1 MAASRAAAGA
11 RPVTVLH
18 ATRNRIELPRRPRK
32 VGFALTPL
40 ADAMFQLLIF
50 FMLSSNLTPYSLLG
64 LRAGAVAGA
73 PPTDPGATTPPSQA
87 TTLSPVETAIW
98 SVSRESI
105 VAGGQRFGFDALPRL
120 AQAMRT
126 AGTARVLLV
135 TRGDAQVQGL
145 VSVLEALAAAGITDV
160 QIARSDTGG
169 AP

>member
-1 MAASRAAAGA
+1 M
-11 RPVTVLH
+11 TTIQT
-18 ATRNRIELPRRPRK
+18 TRNRIELPRRPRK
-32 VGFALTPL
+32 MRFALTPL

-73 PPTDPGATTPPSQA
+73 PAAGPTAGNPPPSQA
-87 TTLSPVETAIW
+87 TALSPVETAIW

-120 AQAMRT
+120 AQAMQS

-160 QIARSDTGG
+160 QIARSETGG
-169 AP
+169 TAP